1 MDVSFHFYY
10 SFFLRINAIEAEL
23 KQTHT
28 INGQMKKD
36 VKGLKQVIFMT
47 KNDYIG
53 YQPITIDRSANLPI
67 LLLV

>member
-1 MDVSFHFYY
+1 MCLFIFVIL
-10 SFFLRINAIEAEL
+10 FFLRINAIEAEL

-36 VKGLKQVIFMT
+36 VKGLKQVIFMI

-53 YQPITIDRSANLPI
+53 YQPITIDRSANLPN
-67 LLLV
+67 LLFV